1 MMRHAPVPTNMSD
14 TDAGTELRENIES
27 DEITVLPGAFDALSA
42 RLAAEQFDAVFTS
55 GFGLSASTLGLPD
68 LGFLDRT
75 ANIDRVRDVVRACD
89 APVVADMDTGY
100 GSALNVRKTVSDA
113 IDAGAGGV
121 IIEDQQWPK
130 RCGHMDEKRVVDEE
144 EARTRI
150 RAAADARDE
159 AGSDLVIIGRTDAR
173 EPQGMEAAV
182 ERGRALEEAGADVI
196 FVEAPESRE
205 ELERA
210 AITFDAPTFANMIEG
225 GKTPYMSYDE
235 LETLGFDVVVYPLSS
250 LLAYTRVVRD
260 TYTALADEGETS
272 SVKKVSF
279 DEYDEIIG
287 AEEYRE
293 TERRYA
299 ETNK

>member
-1 MMRHAPVPTNMSD
+1 MDP
-14 TDAGTELRENIES
+14 GTELRENVES

-42 RLAAEQFDAVFTS
+42 RLASERFDAVFTS

-75 ANIDRVRDVVRACD
+75 ANVDRVEDITKACD
-89 APVVADMDTGY
+89 APVVADADTGY
-100 GSALNVRKTVSDA
+100 GSALNVRRTVDDM

-121 IIEDQQWPK
+121 IIEDQEWPK
-130 RCGHMDEKRVVDEE
+130 RCGHMDEKRVVGEE
-144 EARTRI
+144 EARTRV

-159 AGSDLVIIGRTDAR
+159 SPEDLIIVGRTDAR
-173 EPQGMEAAV
+173 EPRGMDAAV

-210 AITFDAPTFANMIEG
+210 ATAFDAPTFANMIEG
-225 GKTPYMSYDE
+225 GKTPYLPYDE
-235 LETLGFDVVVYPLSS
+235 VEALGFDVVVYPLSS
-250 LLAYTRVVRD
+250 LLAYTRAVRD
-260 TYTALADEGETS
+260 TYDALADRGETS
-272 SVKKVSF
+272 SVEKLSF
-279 DEYDEIIG
+279 EEYDELIG
-287 AEEYRE
+287 ADEYRE
-293 TERRYA
+293 MEKRYA